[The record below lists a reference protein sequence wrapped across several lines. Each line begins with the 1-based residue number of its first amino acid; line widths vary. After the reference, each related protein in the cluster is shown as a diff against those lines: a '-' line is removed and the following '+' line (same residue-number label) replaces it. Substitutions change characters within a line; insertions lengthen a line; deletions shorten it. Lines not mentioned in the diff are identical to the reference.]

1 MPGRMIP
8 HKTPFF
14 LPLLYPALVWK
25 IPTDKKELY
34 LTFDDGPVNG
44 PTDFVLEEL
53 AKVSARATFF
63 CIGDNIRKHPGV
75 FQKVIAAHH
84 SIGNHTFNHLNGWTT
99 KTTEYIK
106 NVQLLEDTL
115 TAHGQKPATLFRPPY
130 GRITRAQIHALNKYR
145 IVMWDVLS
153 FDYNKN
159 LSGESCL
166 RKTIRAVRPG
176 SIVVFHDSYKAEK
189 NMTCILPRLISH
201 FAEQGYE
208 FKSIPG

>member
-1 MPGRMIP
+1 MIP

-14 LPLLYPALVWK
+14 LPLLYPSLTWRIA
-25 IPTDKKELY
+25 TDKKELY

-63 CIGDNIRKHPGV
+63 CIGDNIRKHPDV
-75 FQKVIAAHH
+75 FQKIKAAHH
-84 SIGNHTFNHLNGWTT
+84 SIGNHTYNHLNGWTT
-99 KTTEYIK
+99 PTLEYVRNTELFEET
-106 NVQLLEDTL
+106 LLKASGL
-115 TAHGQKPATLFRPPY
+115 QPSTLFRPPY
-130 GRITRAQIHALNKYR
+130 GRITRSQIRLLNHYK
-145 IVMWDVLS
+145 IIMWDVLS

-166 RKTIRAVRPG
+166 RKTIKAIQPG

-189 NMTCILPRLISH
+189 NLTYILPRLIHH
-201 FAEQGYE
+201 FAELGYD
-208 FKSIPG
+208 FKSIAK

>member
-1 MPGRMIP
+1 MIP

-14 LPLLYPALVWK
+14 LPLLYPSLVWK

-63 CIGDNIRKHPGV
+63 CIGDNIRKHPEV
-75 FQKVIAAHH
+75 FQKVIAASH

-99 KTTEYIK
+99 QTSAYVR
-106 NVQLLEDTL
+106 NAQLLEDAL
-115 TAHGQKPATLFRPPY
+115 IENGQKPTTLFRPPY
-130 GRITRAQIHALNKYR
+130 GRITRSQIRALNQYS

-159 LSGESCL
+159 LTGESCL
-166 RKTIRAVRPG
+166 RKTIKAIRPG
-176 SIVVFHDSYKAEK
+176 SIVVFHDSFKAEK
-189 NMTCILPRLISH
+189 NLTYILPRLIGH
-201 FAEQGYE
+201 FAEQGYD
-208 FKSIPG
+208 FKSLSK